1 MYGFSGLSLQHLYRA
16 MDLVADH
23 KAEVERELFWQG
35 RELFDYGLD
44 LVFFDTTSIYFEG
57 EGAPGHGERG

>member
-1 MYGFSGLSLQHLYRA
+1 

-23 KAEVERELFWQG
+23 KEEVERERFWQG

-57 EGAPGHGERG
+57 EGSLRFCERGFSRDRRPENG